1 MTNVGATESPRS
13 AGTGG
18 AGAGAGTETEIVRGI
33 RDEYAYGFSNSDE
46 AENYFFKSGRGLSHE
61 VVEA

>member
-46 AENYFFKSGRGLSHE
+46 AENYFFK
-61 VVEA
+61 